1 MRRIALLSVVSFALL
16 AQAAPPSGTE
26 APPAPAEPSGSP
38 QIMDGRTAASLGLK
52 HVWQVGLPR
61 DERSSWGG
69 LSMSHGAATEGTAPL
84 GEVVVWDQ
92 SGVLLCVDGVSGKLR
107 WQNQP
112 TSTPQRYESVTR
124 SMIEGRDLLLALG
137 DHRLVAFDRSTGE
150 VMGVSAYRH
159 NPSTGAVGMGNM
171 LAFGAKGRNISLV
184 RVFEE
189 DVPRQAPERMAPGRI
204 QGLPKTEMARR
215 EIICHEIR
223 SIGLKGKPAAAPLSL
238 GHGLV
243 LQTSED
249 GEICVL
255 NPASGVKSWRM
266 ELPGRIST
274 TGAVTG
280 SSVIVGSDD
289 QYLRCLD
296 LATGKVLWKWF
307 ALSPLQRPI
316 LASEE
321 LVLTQVPGTGL
332 VALRSRPA
340 GQERQSHLDGEVIWK
355 NDTVTG
361 DPIMRVRGGVLVWDG
376 SARSLSLVDAAN
388 GKVRESVHLPDVRTV
403 TASAPTDG
411 DLILLQA
418 DGRMQRCSPLDPMP
432 VAPPKSE
439 AKATSPAAE
448 TPAEASEDTGEAAAE
463 AAPAS
468 SEPGR

>member
-1 MRRIALLSVVSFALL
+1 MRRIALLSVVSIALL
-16 AQAAPPSGTE
+16 AQAAPPSETGASPT
-26 APPAPAEPSGSP
+26 PGEPTGSP
-38 QIMDGRTAASLGLK
+38 QIMDGRTAARLGLK

-61 DERSSWGG
+61 DERSLWSGIS
-69 LSMSHGAATEGTAPL
+69 LSPGATTDGAATL

-92 SGVLLCVDGVSGKLR
+92 AGVLLCVDGLSGKLR

-124 SMIEGRDLLLALG
+124 SVIEGRDLLLALG
-137 DHRLVAFDRSTGE
+137 DHRLVAFDRGTGE

-171 LAFGAKGRNISLV
+171 LAFGAKGRNLSLV

-189 DVPRQAPERMAPGRI
+189 DVPRHAPERMAPGRI
-204 QGLPKTEMARR
+204 QGLPKSEMARR
-215 EIICHEIR
+215 EIVCHEIR

-238 GHGLV
+238 GRGLV

-255 NPASGVKSWRM
+255 NPVNGVKSWRM

-274 TGAVTG
+274 PGAVTDG
-280 SSVIVGSDD
+280 SVIVGADD

-296 LATGKVLWKWF
+296 LATGQVLWKWF
-307 ALSPLQRPI
+307 ALAPLNRPI

-332 VALRSRPA
+332 VALRARP
-340 GQERQSHLDGEVIWK
+340 GSQERQSHLDGEVAWK
-355 NDTVTG
+355 NDAVTG

-376 SARSLSLVDAAN
+376 GGRSLLLLDTAN
-388 GKVRESVHLPDVRTV
+388 GKVRESVSLPDVRSV

-418 DGRMQRCSPLDPMP
+418 DGRMQRCSPLDRMP
-432 VAPPKSE
+432 AKQPTAPANVTE
-439 AKATSPAAE
+439 PAADM
-448 TPAEASEDTGEAAAE
+448 PAEAPDETAE
-463 AAPAS
+463 APAASTS